1 MADQK
6 TPRPKTQREILLQTS
21 SQQTYIPPRG
31 APGFSQTVNPN
42 LDGVGPDGVNNRGN
56 HVSFRDDKT
65 KPFALGLKENDEA
78 IVYYMENVIKPTV
91 MQNGVE
97 QKVPI
102 YYGSPERWA
111 QVQKEGFYRDLKGKI
126 MMPVITYKRVSVEK
140 NRSIANKIDANYPNN
155 VQLFQ
160 KPYNVKN
167 QYDNFNILNNR
178 IPKKESYAVVM
189 PDYVTLTYDFII
201 STYYVEQMN
210 KIVEAMNYASDS
222 YWGNKERFQFNAR
235 IDSYA
240 TTVELVTAGN
250 RLVKTS
256 FSLKLNG
263 YLIPDTI
270 QKELSSVK
278 KLSNATQL
286 IFNMETVSQIPET
299 KTSPDPRLSIHSN
312 NNPASFVDKV

>member
-6 TPRPKTQREILLQTS
+6 TPRPKTQREILLQTP
-21 SQQTYIPPRG
+21 SQQPYVFPDG
-31 APGFSQTVNPN
+31 TVNQNPN
-42 LDGVGPDGVNNRGN
+42 LDGTGIDGRTNRGN
-56 HVSFRDDKT
+56 HISFRDDNT
-65 KPFALGLKENDEA
+65 KPFSLGLKENDEA
-78 IVYYMENVIKPTV
+78 IVFYMENVIKPTV
-91 MQNGVE
+91 LQNGVI

-111 QVQKEGFYRDLKGKI
+111 QVQKEGYFRDLKGKI
-126 MMPVITYKRVSVEK
+126 MMPVITYKRTSVEK
-140 NRSIANKIDANYPNN
+140 NRTIANKIDANYPNN

-160 KPYNVKN
+160 KPYSIKN

-189 PDYVTLTYDFII
+189 PDYVTLNYDFII

-240 TTVELVTAGN
+240 TTVEIVTAGN
-250 RLVKTS
+250 RLVKTN

-270 QKELSSVK
+270 QKELASVK
-278 KLSNATQL
+278 KVSNATQL
-286 IFNMETVSQIPET
+286 IFNMETVSKIPET
-299 KTSPDPRLSIHSN
+299 NTSSDSGLTIQSM
-312 NNPASFVDKV
+312 NNPASFVDKL

>member
-1 MADQK
+1 MADQI
-6 TPRPKTQREILLQTS
+6 TPRPKTQREILLQTP
-21 SQQTYIPPRG
+21 SQQPYVYPDG
-31 APGFSQTVNPN
+31 TVNENPN
-42 LDGVGPDGVNNRGN
+42 LADGRNNRGN
-56 HVSFRDDKT
+56 HISFRDDNT
-65 KPFALGLKENDEA
+65 KPFSLGLKENDEA

-91 MQNGVE
+91 LQNGVI

-126 MMPVITYKRVSVEK
+126 MMPVITYKRVNVEK
-140 NRSIANKIDANYPNN
+140 NRNIANKLDANYPNN

-160 KPYNVKN
+160 KPYSIKN

-240 TTVELVTAGN
+240 TTVEIVTAGN
-250 RLVKTS
+250 RLVKTN

-270 QKELSSVK
+270 QKELASVK

-286 IFNMETVSQIPET
+286 IFNMETVSKLPE
-299 KTSPDPRLSIHSN
+299 KNTSLNPRLSIQTD
-312 NNPASFVDKV
+312 NNPASFTDK

>member
-1 MADQK
+1 MADQI
-6 TPRPKTQREILLQTS
+6 TPRPKTQREIFLDTPG
-21 SQQTYIPPRG
+21 QQPYVYPNG
-31 APGFSQTVNPN
+31 TVNENPN
-42 LDGVGPDGVNNRGN
+42 LNGTGIDGRTNRGN
-56 HVSFRDDKT
+56 HISFRDDNT
-65 KPFALGLKENDEA
+65 KPFSLGLKENDEA

-91 MQNGVE
+91 IQNGVV

-111 QVQKEGFYRDLKGKI
+111 QVQKEGYFRDLKGKI
-126 MMPVITYKRVSVEK
+126 MMPVITYKRVNIEK
-140 NRSIANKIDANYPNN
+140 NRNIANKLDANYPNN

-160 KPYNVKN
+160 KPYSINN
-167 QYDNFNILNNR
+167 QYDQFNILNNR

-235 IDSYA
+235 IDNYD

-250 RLVKTS
+250 RLVKTN

-263 YLIPDTI
+263 YLIPDTV
-270 QKELSSVK
+270 QKELSAVK
-278 KLSNATQL
+278 KVSNATQL
-286 IFNMETVSQIPET
+286 IFNMETVSKIPDNN
-299 KTSPDPRLSIHSN
+299 TSLDPRRLIQTD
-312 NNPASFVDKV
+312 NNPASFNDKF

>member
-1 MADQK
+1 MANQK
-6 TPRPKTQREILLQTS
+6 TPRPKTQREILLSNPVQD
-21 SQQTYIPPRG
+21 TYKNPENG
-31 APGFSQTVNPN
+31 ETTGNPN
-42 LDGVGPDGVNNRGN
+42 RAFPDDKNRGN
-56 HVSFRDDKT
+56 QISFRDDKV
-65 KPFALGLKENDEA
+65 KPFSLGLKENDEA

-126 MMPVITYKRVSVEK
+126 MMPVITYKRTSVEK

-160 KPYNVKN
+160 KPYSIKN

-189 PDYVTLTYDFII
+189 PDYVTLNYDFII

-240 TTVELVTAGN
+240 TSVEIVSAGN

-256 FSLKLNG
+256 FSLRLNG

-278 KLSNATQL
+278 KVSNATQL
-286 IFNMETVSQIPET
+286 IFDLETVVKIPET
-299 KTSPDPRLSIHSN
+299 NTSSDPRLSIITD
-312 NNPASFVDKV
+312 NNPASFVDKT

>member
-1 MADQK
+1 MADQI
-6 TPRPKTQREILLQTS
+6 TPRPKTQREILLQTP
-21 SQQTYIPPRG
+21 SQQPYVYPDG
-31 APGFSQTVNPN
+31 TVNENPN
-42 LDGVGPDGVNNRGN
+42 LNGTGIDGRTNRGN
-56 HVSFRDDKT
+56 HISFRDDNT
-65 KPFALGLKENDEA
+65 KPFSLGLKENDEA

-91 MQNGVE
+91 MQNGVV

-111 QVQKEGFYRDLKGKI
+111 QVQKEGYFRDLKGKI

-160 KPYNVKN
+160 KPYSVKN
-167 QYDNFNILNNR
+167 AYDNFNILNNR

-250 RLVKTS
+250 RLVKTN

-270 QKELSSVK
+270 QKELASVK
-278 KLSNATQL
+278 KISNSTQL
-286 IFNMETVSQIPET
+286 IFNMETVSKIPE
-299 KTSPDPRLSIHSN
+299 SNNSLDPRRSIQTK
-312 NNPASFVDKV
+312 NNPASFVDRT

>member
-6 TPRPKTQREILLQTS
+6 TPRPKTQREIFLQTP
-21 SQQTYIPPRG
+21 SQQPYVYPDGR
-31 APGFSQTVNPN
+31 VNENPN
-42 LDGVGPDGVNNRGN
+42 LDGVGPDGRTNRGN

-65 KPFALGLKENDEA
+65 KPFSLGLKENDEA
-78 IVYYMENVIKPTV
+78 IVFYMENVIKPTV
-91 MQNGVE
+91 MQNGIE

-111 QVQKEGFYRDLKGKI
+111 QVQKEGYFRDLKGKI
-126 MMPVITYKRVSVEK
+126 MMPVITYKRTSVEK
-140 NRSIANKIDANYPNN
+140 NRSIANKIDANFPNN

-160 KPYNVKN
+160 KSYSSKN
-167 QYDNFNILNNR
+167 TYDNFNILNNR

-189 PDYVTLTYDFII
+189 PDYVTLNYDFII

-222 YWGNKERFQFNAR
+222 YWGNPERFQFNAR

-240 TTVELVTAGN
+240 TSVEIVTAGN
-250 RLVKTS
+250 RLVKTN
-256 FSLKLNG
+256 FSLRLNG

-278 KLSNATQL
+278 KVSNATQI
-286 IFNMETVSQIPET
+286 IFNMEMVDRLPET
-299 KTSPDPRLSIHSN
+299 NTSSDPRLSIHTD
-312 NNPASFVDKV
+312 NNPASFVDKL

>member
-1 MADQK
+1 MANQK
-6 TPRPKTQREILLQTS
+6 TPRPKTQREILLQTP
-21 SQQTYIPPRG
+21 SQQPYVYPDGR
-31 APGFSQTVNPN
+31 VNENPN
-42 LDGVGPDGVNNRGN
+42 LDGVGPDGRTNRGN

-65 KPFALGLKENDEA
+65 KPFSLGLKENDEA
-78 IVYYMENVIKPTV
+78 IVYYMENIIKPTV
-91 MQNGVE
+91 MQNGIE

-111 QVQKEGFYRDLKGKI
+111 QVQKEGYFRDVKGKI

-160 KPYNVKN
+160 KQYSPKN
-167 QYDNFNILNNR
+167 TYDNFDILNNR

-189 PDYVTLTYDFII
+189 PDYVTLNYDFII

-222 YWGNKERFQFNAR
+222 YWGNPERFQFNAR

-240 TTVELVTAGN
+240 TSVEIVTAGN
-250 RLVKTS
+250 RLVKTN

-278 KLSNATQL
+278 KVSNATQI
-286 IFNMETVSQIPET
+286 IFNMEMVDRLPET
-299 KTSPDPRLSIHSN
+299 NTSSNPRLSIHTD
-312 NNPASFVDKV
+312 NNPASFVDKL

>member
-1 MADQK
+1 MADQI
-6 TPRPKTQREILLQTS
+6 TPRPKTQREILLQTP
-21 SQQTYIPPRG
+21 SQQPYVYPDG
-31 APGFSQTVNPN
+31 TVNENPN
-42 LDGVGPDGVNNRGN
+42 LADGRNNRGN
-56 HVSFRDDKT
+56 HISFRDDNT
-65 KPFALGLKENDEA
+65 KPFSLGLKENDEA

-91 MQNGVE
+91 MQNGVV

-111 QVQKEGFYRDLKGKI
+111 QVQKEGYFRDLKGKI
-126 MMPVITYKRVSVEK
+126 MMPVITYKRVNVEK
-140 NRSIANKIDANYPNN
+140 NRNIANKLDANYPNN

-160 KPYNVKN
+160 KPYSIKN

-240 TTVELVTAGN
+240 TTVEIVTAGN
-250 RLVKTS
+250 RLVKTN

-270 QKELSSVK
+270 QKELASVK

-286 IFNMETVSQIPET
+286 IFNMETVSKLPE
-299 KTSPDPRLSIHSN
+299 KNTSLNPRLSIQTD
-312 NNPASFVDKV
+312 NNPASFTDK

>member
-1 MADQK
+1 MADQI
-6 TPRPKTQREILLQTS
+6 TPRPKTQREILLQTP
-21 SQQTYIPPRG
+21 SQQPYVYPDG
-31 APGFSQTVNPN
+31 TVNENPN
-42 LDGVGPDGVNNRGN
+42 LADGRNNRGN
-56 HVSFRDDKT
+56 HISFRDDNT
-65 KPFALGLKENDEA
+65 KPFSLGLKENDEA
-78 IVYYMENVIKPTV
+78 IVFYMENVIKPTV
-91 MQNGVE
+91 IQNGVV

-111 QVQKEGFYRDLKGKI
+111 QVQKEGYFRDLKGKI

-140 NRSIANKIDANYPNN
+140 NRNIANKIDANYPNN

-160 KPYNVKN
+160 KPYSQKN

-222 YWGNKERFQFNAR
+222 YWGNPERFQFNAR

-240 TTVELVTAGN
+240 TSVEIVTAGN
-250 RLVKTS
+250 RLVKTN
-256 FSLKLNG
+256 FSLRLNG

-270 QKELSSVK
+270 QKELASVK
-278 KLSNATQL
+278 KISNTTQL
-286 IFNMETVSQIPET
+286 IFNMETVSKIPET
-299 KTSPDPRLSIHSN
+299 NTSSNPRLSILTD
-312 NNPASFVDKV
+312 NNPASFVDKL

>member
-1 MADQK
+1 MADQI
-6 TPRPKTQREILLQTS
+6 TPRPKTQREILLQTP
-21 SQQTYIPPRG
+21 SQQPYVYPDG
-31 APGFSQTVNPN
+31 TVNENPN
-42 LDGVGPDGVNNRGN
+42 LADGRANRGN
-56 HVSFRDDKT
+56 HVSFRDDNT
-65 KPFALGLKENDEA
+65 KPFSLGLKENDEA
-78 IVYYMENVIKPTV
+78 IVFYMENVIKPTV
-91 MQNGVE
+91 IQNGVV

-140 NRSIANKIDANYPNN
+140 NRTIANKIDANYPNN

-160 KPYNVKN
+160 KPYSIKN

-178 IPKKESYAVVM
+178 IPKKESYTLVM

-250 RLVKTS
+250 RLVKTN

-270 QKELSSVK
+270 QKELASVK
-278 KLSNATQL
+278 KISNSTQL
-286 IFNMETVSQIPET
+286 IFNMETVSKIPE
-299 KTSPDPRLSIHSN
+299 SNNSLDPRRSIQTK
-312 NNPASFVDKV
+312 NNPASFVDRT

>member
-1 MADQK
+1 MANQK
-6 TPRPKTQREILLQTS
+6 IPRPKTQREILLSNPVQD
-21 SQQTYIPPRG
+21 TYKNPENG
-31 APGFSQTVNPN
+31 ETTGNPN
-42 LDGVGPDGVNNRGN
+42 RAFPDKKNRGN
-56 HVSFRDDKT
+56 HVSFRDDTT
-65 KPFALGLKENDEA
+65 KPFSLGLKENDEA
-78 IVYYMENVIKPTV
+78 IVFYMENVIKPTV
-91 MQNGVE
+91 IQNGIV

-111 QVQKEGFYRDLKGKI
+111 QVQKEGYYRDLKGKI
-126 MMPVITYKRVSVEK
+126 MMPVITYKRTNVEK

-160 KPYNVKN
+160 KPYSQKN
-167 QYDNFNILNNR
+167 QYDNFSILNNR

-222 YWGNKERFQFNAR
+222 YWGNPERFQFRAS

-240 TTVELVTAGN
+240 TSVEIVTAGN
-250 RLVKTS
+250 RLVKTN
-256 FSLKLNG
+256 FSLRLYG

-270 QKELSSVK
+270 QKELASVK
-278 KLSNATQL
+278 KVSNATQI
-286 IFNMETVSQIPET
+286 IFDTETVKVLPELNPPGIP
-299 KTSPDPRLSIHSN
+299 LSIQTD
-312 NNPASFVDKV
+312 NNPASFVDKT

>member
-1 MADQK
+1 MANQK
-6 TPRPKTQREILLQTS
+6 TPRPKTQREILLNSPVQD
-21 SQQTYIPPRG
+21 TYKNPENG
-31 APGFSQTVNPN
+31 ETTGNPN
-42 LDGVGPDGVNNRGN
+42 RAFPDKSRANQI
-56 HVSFRDDKT
+56 SFRDDTT
-65 KPFALGLKENDEA
+65 KPFSLGLKENDEA

-111 QVQKEGFYRDLKGKI
+111 QVQKEGYYRDLKGKI

-160 KPYNVKN
+160 KPYSIKN

-178 IPKKESYAVVM
+178 IPKKESYAIVM

-222 YWGNKERFQFNAR
+222 YWGNKERFQFRAS
-235 IDSYA
+235 IDNYA
-240 TTVELVTAGN
+240 TSVEIVSAGN
-250 RLVKTS
+250 RLVKTN
-256 FSLKLNG
+256 FQLRLYG

-270 QKELSSVK
+270 QKELASVK
-278 KLSNATQL
+278 KVSNATQL
-286 IFNMETVSQIPET
+286 IFNMETVSRFPENNYS
-299 KTSPDPRLSIHSN
+299 KDPRLSIQTD
-312 NNPASFVDKV
+312 NNPASFVDKT

>member
-1 MADQK
+1 MANQK
-6 TPRPKTQREILLQTS
+6 TPRPKTQREILLNSPVQD
-21 SQQTYIPPRG
+21 TYKNPENG
-31 APGFSQTVNPN
+31 ETTGNPN
-42 LDGVGPDGVNNRGN
+42 RAFPDKSNRGN
-56 HVSFRDDKT
+56 QISFRDDTT
-65 KPFALGLKENDEA
+65 KPFSLGLKENDEA

-91 MQNGVE
+91 IQNGVV

-111 QVQKEGFYRDLKGKI
+111 QVQKEGYYRDLKGKI
-126 MMPVITYKRVSVEK
+126 MMPVITYKRNNVEK
-140 NRSIANKIDANYPNN
+140 VRNLANKLDANGPKN

-160 KPYNVKN
+160 KPYSRKN
-167 QYDNFNILNNR
+167 EYDNFSILNNR

-250 RLVKTS
+250 RLVKTN

-270 QKELSSVK
+270 QKELASVK
-278 KLSNATQL
+278 KISNSTQL
-286 IFNMETVSQIPET
+286 IFNMETVSKIPE
-299 KTSPDPRLSIHSN
+299 SNNSLDPRRSIQTK
-312 NNPASFVDKV
+312 NNPASFVDRT

>member
-1 MADQK
+1 MANQK
-6 TPRPKTQREILLQTS
+6 TPRPKTQKEILLSNPVQD
-21 SQQTYIPPRG
+21 TYKNPENG
-31 APGFSQTVNPN
+31 ETTGNPN
-42 LDGVGPDGVNNRGN
+42 RAFPDKSNRGN
-56 HVSFRDDKT
+56 QISFRDDKV
-65 KPFALGLKENDEA
+65 KPFSLGLKENDEA
-78 IVYYMENVIKPTV
+78 IVFYMENVIKPTV
-91 MQNGVE
+91 TQNGVV

-111 QVQKEGFYRDLKGKI
+111 QVQKEGYFRDLKGKI
-126 MMPVITYKRVSVEK
+126 MMPVITYKRVNVEK
-140 NRSIANKIDANYPNN
+140 NRNIANKIDANYPNN

-160 KPYNVKN
+160 KPYSINN

-235 IDSYA
+235 IDNYA

-250 RLVKTS
+250 RLVKTN

-270 QKELSSVK
+270 QKELAAVK

-286 IFNMETVSQIPET
+286 IFNMETVSKIPESN
-299 KTSPDPRLSIHSN
+299 TSIDPRRSIQSK
-312 NNPASFVDKV
+312 NNPASFTEKS

>member
-1 MADQK
+1 MANQK
-6 TPRPKTQREILLQTS
+6 TPRPKTQREILLQTP
-21 SQQTYIPPRG
+21 SQQPYVYPDGR
-31 APGFSQTVNPN
+31 VNENPN
-42 LDGVGPDGVNNRGN
+42 LDGVGPDGRTNRGN

-65 KPFALGLKENDEA
+65 KPFSLGLKENDEA
-78 IVYYMENVIKPTV
+78 IVYYMENIIKPTV
-91 MQNGVE
+91 MQNGIE

-111 QVQKEGFYRDLKGKI
+111 QVQKEGYFRDVKGKI

-160 KPYNVKN
+160 KKYSKKN
-167 QYDNFNILNNR
+167 EYDNFNLLNNR

-189 PDYVTLTYDFII
+189 PDYVTLNYDFII

-222 YWGNKERFQFNAR
+222 YWGNPERFQFNAR

-240 TTVELVTAGN
+240 TSVEIVTAGN
-250 RLVKTS
+250 RLVKTN

-278 KLSNATQL
+278 KVSNATQI
-286 IFNMETVSQIPET
+286 IFDMETVSRFPEDDF
-299 KTSPDPRLSIHSN
+299 SRDPRLSIQTN
-312 NNPASFVDKV
+312 NNPSSFVDKT

>member
-1 MADQK
+1 MADQI
-6 TPRPKTQREILLQTS
+6 TPRPKTQREILLQTP
-21 SQQTYIPPRG
+21 SQQPYVYPDG
-31 APGFSQTVNPN
+31 TVNENPN
-42 LDGVGPDGVNNRGN
+42 LADGRTNRGN
-56 HVSFRDDKT
+56 HISFRDDNT
-65 KPFALGLKENDEA
+65 KPFSLGLKENDEA

-91 MQNGVE
+91 IQNGVV

-140 NRSIANKIDANYPNN
+140 NRTIANKIDANYPNN

-160 KPYNVKN
+160 KPYSIKN

-222 YWGNKERFQFNAR
+222 YWGK
-235 IDSYA
+235 
-240 TTVELVTAGN
+240 
-250 RLVKTS
+250 
-256 FSLKLNG
+256 
-263 YLIPDTI
+263 
-270 QKELSSVK
+270 
-278 KLSNATQL
+278 
-286 IFNMETVSQIPET
+286 
-299 KTSPDPRLSIHSN
+299 
-312 NNPASFVDKV
+312 

>member
-1 MADQK
+1 MADQI
-6 TPRPKTQREILLQTS
+6 TPRPQTQREILLQTPG
-21 SQQTYIPPRG
+21 QQPYVFPDG
-31 APGFSQTVNPN
+31 TVNENPN
-42 LDGVGPDGVNNRGN
+42 LNGTGIDGRANRGN
-56 HVSFRDDKT
+56 HISFRDDNT
-65 KPFALGLKENDEA
+65 KPFSLGLKENDEA
-78 IVYYMENVIKPTV
+78 IIFYMENVIKPTV
-91 MQNGVE
+91 IQNGVV

-111 QVQKEGFYRDLKGKI
+111 QVQKEGYYRDLKGKI

-140 NRSIANKIDANYPNN
+140 NRNIANKLDANYPNN

-160 KPYNVKN
+160 KPYSQRNT
-167 QYDNFNILNNR
+167 YDQFDILNNR
-178 IPKKESYAVVM
+178 VPKKESYAVVM

-250 RLVKTS
+250 RLVKTA

-270 QKELSSVK
+270 QKELSAVK

-286 IFNMETVSQIPET
+286 IFDMETVVKIPNT
-299 KTSPDPRLSIHSN
+299 NTSIDPRRKIITN
-312 NNPASFVDKV
+312 NNPASFVDRI